1 MSEVARAIGRDSRIG
16 PKFLQARCSLI
27 FKFSFSLSKS
37 STIFMFSVGFGG
49 SCFQKDILNLVYI
62 RFYNSSSTTHMK
74 SFGLFVTSFSVT
86 LKFSLVSHP
95 ICFNFAVDTPI
106 IQFFLSQ
113 TFKLSECLNL
123 PEVAEYW
130 SQVVSFNNFQRWLDC
145 HCLAMKFSAII
156 IDVLK

>member
-27 FKFSFSLSKS
+27 SKNSFSFNLSKR

-62 RFYNSSSTTHMK
+62 RFHNSASTTHMK
-74 SFGLFVTSFSVT
+74 SFGLFVSSFSVT
-86 LKFSLVSHP
+86 LKFSLVSHLM
-95 ICFNFAVDTPI
+95 CFNFALLQLCSFV
-106 IQFFLSQ
+106 SQ

-130 SQVVSFNNFQRWLDC
+130 SQVVSFNNFQRWLD
-145 HCLAMKFSAII
+145 
-156 IDVLK
+156 